1 MLSFF
6 GLESGEFQPYYFSA
20 IRRIEEAGVKTL
32 RFRIVAA
39 TILIMA
45 SSSLVADVKI
55 GIVDSQRILS
65 TFAAAVDANKQL
77 ETENN
82 QWAQELQKLT
92 DELRR
97 QEEELDRRSLLLS
110 EAKREESMQE
120 LKSLEDQIQK
130 FRENTWG
137 ESGKYFQR
145 QQELMRPVFTRINEV
160 INMLGEEEKY
170 DIILDTVQGNVLY
183 AKQNFDITQ
192 DVLDELE
199 SDLPETS
206 DQTSQR

>member
-1 MLSFF
+1 M
-6 GLESGEFQPYYFSA
+6 
-20 IRRIEEAGVKTL
+20 KTL
-32 RFRIVAA
+32 KLIIAA
-39 TILIMA
+39 MAVLAMA
-45 SSSLVADVKI
+45 SSSLSADVKI

-65 TFAAAVDANKQL
+65 TYAAAVDANKQL

-92 DELRR
+92 DELQR

-110 EAKREESMQE
+110 EAKREERAQE
-120 LKSLEDQIQK
+120 LTSLVDQIQK

-137 ESGKYFQR
+137 ENGKYFQR

-199 SDLPETS
+199 SDLPENS
-206 DQTSQR
+206 DQSGRR